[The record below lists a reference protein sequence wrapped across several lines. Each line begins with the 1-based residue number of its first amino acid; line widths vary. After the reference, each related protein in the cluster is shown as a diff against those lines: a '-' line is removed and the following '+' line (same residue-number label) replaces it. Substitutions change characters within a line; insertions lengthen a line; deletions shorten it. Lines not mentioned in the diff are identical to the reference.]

1 MKKPSLIFLCG
12 CLCILFALPSNA
24 QESKKKSEL
33 LKVAEEEE
41 DGPLVFKFEPD
52 FVDKNEK
59 RKEEI
64 AFTKSIIDSLDV
76 SERKRLK
83 LLRDLYKNGVS
94 KRLKKALLV
103 ENTFEDFDEE
113 H

>member
-1 MKKPSLIFLCG
+1 MKKSTLIILGACFLM
-12 CLCILFALPSNA
+12 LFAPSMKA
-24 QESKKKSEL
+24 QETKEKDGL
-33 LKVAEEEE
+33 PNATQEEE
-41 DGPLVFKFEPD
+41 DGPIMFKFEPD
-52 FVDKNEK
+52 FISKNEK

-64 AFTKSIIDSLDV
+64 ALTRSIIDTLGV

-103 ENTFEDFDEE
+103 DNTYEEDIDE
-113 H
+113 